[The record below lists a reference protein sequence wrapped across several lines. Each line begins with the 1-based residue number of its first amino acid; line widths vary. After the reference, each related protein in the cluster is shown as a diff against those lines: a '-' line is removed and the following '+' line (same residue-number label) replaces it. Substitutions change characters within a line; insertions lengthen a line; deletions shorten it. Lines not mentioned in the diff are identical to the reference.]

1 MQIRHLTFRLLQ
13 VFADVVRSGSI
24 TETAH
29 RLHLTQPTVSQQ
41 LKRLREA
48 VGEPLLDQIEG
59 RQVPTEVGNE
69 VYQLSQDI
77 LSRMDAFSQ
86 TLEEHRSG
94 ERGHFSIALVS
105 TAQYVLPRLL
115 GAFSQ
120 AMPNIDVTLNI
131 GNRQEI
137 LNRFDRHE
145 DDLYVFSH
153 PPQHNRV
160 RSVPFL
166 SNPLVLVASVDSA
179 WASHRQVTITDLLEA
194 RFLLRESGS
203 ATRHAFDTWLQSQ
216 GLVLNNT
223 QYIASNEAIREAVA
237 AGMGLGVLSRHVL
250 ARQDARIA
258 EIEVEGMPLGS
269 QWHFVV
275 RNERKLPPVARQFL
289 HRCADIIPELFPEE
303 GTGQLDELARF

>member
-13 VFADVVRSGSI
+13 VFADVVRTGSI

-48 VGEPLLDQIEG
+48 VGEPLLEHLDGQ
-59 RQVPTEVGNE
+59 QVPTEVGNE

-86 TLEEHRSG
+86 TLEEPRSG

-105 TAQYVLPRLL
+105 TAQYVLPKLL
-115 GAFSQ
+115 GTFSQ

-137 LNRFDRHE
+137 LNRFERHE

-166 SNPLVLVASVDSA
+166 SNPLVLVASADSKWTA
-179 WASHRQVTITDLLEA
+179 RKDVTMAGLREE

-216 GLVLNNT
+216 GLVLTNT

-250 ARQDARIA
+250 ASKDERIT
-258 EIEVEGMPLGS
+258 EIQIEGMPLGS

-289 HRCADIIPELFPEE
+289 HRCAGIIPELFPEDR
-303 GTGQLDELARF
+303 TDRLDELAEF